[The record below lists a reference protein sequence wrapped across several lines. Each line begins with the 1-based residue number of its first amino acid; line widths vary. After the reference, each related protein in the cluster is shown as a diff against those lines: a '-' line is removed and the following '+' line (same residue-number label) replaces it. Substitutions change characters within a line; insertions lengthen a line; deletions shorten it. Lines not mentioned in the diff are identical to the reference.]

1 VWQVEALFFKNFN
14 FNLRMVQLLAVGYI
28 VMNILEEHHVKMPP
42 VFRYLPQKYIDE
54 FFNSGKLRLSAFSEF
69 AKHTD
74 EQRLD
79 TEEGWL
85 IVDIKIPSIHKRLRS
100 KSGIGFDS
108 YILSTS
114 LRGDSELMREGWGFG
129 TDGYFKINDV
139 ESFGKAIGLRIA
151 TCTRLITGNCKY
163 VDEKEI
169 SREMGVEAEKAIAQ
183 DTQGRMNLQRVMGL
197 IVQVMYPHACF
208 WKLKRYAHQQ
218 EFRFVWNVG
227 HEVHE
232 PLLIECPEAVQF
244 CERIT

>member
-1 VWQVEALFFKNFN
+1 MEE
-14 FNLRMVQLLAVGYI
+14 GYI
-28 VMNILEEHHVKMPP
+28 AMNIFEERHVKMPP

-74 EQRLD
+74 EQRQD

-85 IVDIKIPSIHKRLRS
+85 IVDITIPSKHMRLRS
-100 KSGIGFDS
+100 KSGIGRDS

-139 ESFGKAIGLRIA
+139 ESFGTAIALRIA
-151 TCTRLITGNCKY
+151 NCTRLITGNCTY

-169 SREMGVEAEKAIAQ
+169 SREMEEAAEKAIAQ
-183 DTQGRMNLQRVMGL
+183 DAQGKRNIQRVMGL
-197 IVQVMYPHACF
+197 ILQVIYPDACF
-208 WKLKRYAHQQ
+208 WKLKRYAHHQ
-218 EFRFVWNVG
+218 EFRFIWHVG

-232 PLLIECPEAVQF
+232 PLFIECPEAVQF